1 MHLNLIESCALQVLY
16 LTSLLEM
23 SIIDISRRGAAIKI
37 DIDQEPAF
45 CGLGPSHAAIGI
57 NNQVTECETL

>member
-1 MHLNLIESCALQVLY
+1 MVILLSQVLY

-23 SIIDISRRGAAIKI
+23 SIVDISRRNPAIRI
-37 DIDQEPAF
+37 DIDKEPAF

-57 NNQVTECETL
+57 NNQVRPR